1 MVFEFL
7 AWRRRKSRSP
17 LIHSQ
22 AIGVRLKNLAPPIR
36 SLAMTE
42 QTGLAALDL
51 SPAAAP
57 AADVP
62 ELKLGSADAAISGN
76 FSAGSETKVAQRLL
90 PALKSAFIHGSRLL
104 WAALLYGA
112 AALAGWLIAEAA
124 WPTVS
129 ALPDLVRTMATQEN
143 AERAAFLRTTQKME
157 EEIRALRTEMEAMR
171 SSMQAASPGADAV
184 ETLGKRID
192 AMKTETSAA
201 IGALSGQVEG
211 LQREVAGEAR
221 ANRRATGSKRAR
233 RCRTKRAEADDR
245 LRYGE
250 SRRGTAAPQNT
261 SRGRVRTGKISGGAW
276 RAAPARRL
284 RAVG

>member
-1 MVFEFL
+1 
-7 AWRRRKSRSP
+7 
-17 LIHSQ
+17 
-22 AIGVRLKNLAPPIR
+22 
-36 SLAMTE
+36 MTE

-62 ELKLGSADAAISGN
+62 ELKLGSADAAISADV
-76 FSAGSETKVAQRLL
+76 SDHSKATAAQRLL
-90 PALKSAFIHGSRLL
+90 PAFKSAFIHGSRLL

-143 AERAAFLRTTQKME
+143 AERAAALRTAQKTE
-157 EEIRALRTEMEAMR
+157 EDIRALRAEMEAMR

-192 AMKTETSAA
+192 AMKTETNSA

-211 LQREVAGEAR
+211 LRRDAAAKPAPTGASSEQVGAR
-221 ANRRATGSKRAR
+221 SPRSEYVILEQGA
-233 RCRTKRAEADDR
+233 
-245 LRYGE
+245 
-250 SRRGTAAPQNT
+250 SRRTTVSATVKVGEGLRRPKKRRGDAFEPAKYPEAPGAP
-261 SRGRVRTGKISGGAW
+261 RPLGAYGR
-276 RAAPARRL
+276 
-284 RAVG
+284 